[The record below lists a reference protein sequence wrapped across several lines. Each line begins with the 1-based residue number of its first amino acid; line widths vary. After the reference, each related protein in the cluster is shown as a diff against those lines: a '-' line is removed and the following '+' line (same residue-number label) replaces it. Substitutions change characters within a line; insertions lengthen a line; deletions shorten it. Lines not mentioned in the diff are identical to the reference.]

1 LLINLF
7 CVFHRFYLSFKR
19 CLLYFYKTNQRSS
32 YNNNIKEV
40 CPTIYFK
47 SNLLLIMK
55 AKLLRVL
62 LLVAIVFTMNSCSS
76 DSSENT
82 STSASTQKAMTYTY
96 NSGEIETMALIN
108 AYRVSIGLN
117 ELKEINHI
125 SYKSEEHDHYMI
137 ANNVVNHNDFVSRSE
152 NIMEVLGAKSVSE
165 NIAYN
170 YNSPQAALDAWL
182 KSASHKA
189 NIEGNFTH
197 FGLSIRVNADGKK
210 YYTNI
215 FAKI

>member
-1 LLINLF
+1 
-7 CVFHRFYLSFKR
+7 
-19 CLLYFYKTNQRSS
+19 
-32 YNNNIKEV
+32 
-40 CPTIYFK
+40 
-47 SNLLLIMK
+47 MK

-62 LLVAIVFTMNSCSS
+62 LLVAVIFTMNSCSS
-76 DSSENT
+76 NSSEDTDSSAT
-82 STSASTQKAMTYTY
+82 TKQTMSYTY
-96 NSGEIETMALIN
+96 NATEIETMALIN

-137 ANNVVNHNDFVSRSE
+137 ENNVVNHDDFASRSE

-170 YNSPQAALDAWL
+170 YNSPKAALEAWL
-182 KSASHKA
+182 KSPSHKK
-189 NIEGNFTH
+189 NIEGNFSH
-197 FGLSIRVNADGKK
+197 FGLSIRVSADGKK

>member
-1 LLINLF
+1 
-7 CVFHRFYLSFKR
+7 
-19 CLLYFYKTNQRSS
+19 
-32 YNNNIKEV
+32 
-40 CPTIYFK
+40 
-47 SNLLLIMK
+47 MK

-76 DSSENT
+76 DSSENPT
-82 STSASTQKAMTYTY
+82 SSTSSQKAMTYTY
-96 NSGEIETMALIN
+96 DSSEIETMALIN
-108 AYRVSIGLN
+108 NYRVSIGLN
-117 ELKEINHI
+117 ALKEINHI
-125 SYKSEEHDHYMI
+125 SFKSEEHDHYMI

-152 NIMEVLGAKSVSE
+152 NIMQVLGATSVSE

-182 KSASHKA
+182 KSATHKA

-197 FGLSIRVNADGKK
+197 FGLSIRVSAEGKK

>member
-1 LLINLF
+1 
-7 CVFHRFYLSFKR
+7 
-19 CLLYFYKTNQRSS
+19 
-32 YNNNIKEV
+32 
-40 CPTIYFK
+40 
-47 SNLLLIMK
+47 MK

-62 LLVAIVFTMNSCSS
+62 LLVAVILTMNSCSS
-76 DSSENT
+76 DSSED
-82 STSASTQKAMTYTY
+82 SASSASTQNAMTYTY
-96 NSGEIETMALIN
+96 NSTEIETMDLIN

-152 NIMEVLGAKSVSE
+152 NIMRVLGAKSVSE

-170 YNSPQAALDAWL
+170 YNSPKAALDAWL
-182 KSASHKA
+182 KSPSHKQ

-197 FGLSIRVNADGKK
+197 FGLSIRVSAEGKK

-215 FAKI
+215 FAKL

>member
-1 LLINLF
+1 M
-7 CVFHRFYLSFKR
+7 YFKR
-19 CLLYFYKTNQRSS
+19 CLQYIYETINTSS

-47 SNLLLIMK
+47 PNLLLIMK

-62 LLVAIVFTMNSCSS
+62 LLVAVIFTMNSCSS
-76 DSSENT
+76 DSSEESST
-82 STSASTQKAMTYTY
+82 STQQPMAYTY
-96 NSGEIETMALIN
+96 NSTELETMALIN

-152 NIMEVLGAKSVSE
+152 NIMKVLGAKSVSE

-170 YNSPQAALDAWL
+170 YNSPKAALDAWL
-182 KSASHKA
+182 RSPTHKE

-197 FGLSIRVNADGKK
+197 FGLSIRVSADGKK